1 LLYRALFCQKCANKS
16 LMKRYLLLVLLISAA
31 AKTENAPPLAEEKGA
46 LERCQVHLDLGSAG
60 GQQITIS
67 GDRVKGPDFNVSREG
82 EVYFGFT
89 REKTTRFKLSDDGL
103 SGTVAGMD
111 LMLHVTFTD
120 RCTAVSGLVGIRRVK
135 AEVCPD
141 AVTVQASGSLQVASS
156 SHLHLSGG
164 LGVLRGQF
172 GQGANISAAKLELS
186 GCKLEDIAA
195 RPALIVLVFLWW
207 LGV

>member
-1 LLYRALFCQKCANKS
+1 
-16 LMKRYLLLVLLISAA
+16 MKIFLVLALLFSQAA
-31 AKTENAPPLAEEKGA
+31 MAVDAPPVVVDKGV
-46 LERCQVHLDLGSAG
+46 LERCQVRLDLGSAG

-89 REKTTRFKLSDDGL
+89 REKTTRFKLSDDSL

-111 LMLHVTFTD
+111 LMLHVNFSD
-120 RCTAVSGLVGIRRVK
+120 RCTEVSGLVGIRRVK

-141 AVTVQASGSLQVASS
+141 RVTVQASGSLQVASS
-156 SHLHLSGG
+156 TNLHLSGG
-164 LGVLRGQF
+164 QGVLRGQF
-172 GQGANISAAKLELS
+172 GQGAEIAAAKLELS